1 MKQHTAINPHMRFIS
16 RPAISV
22 ERWAVPALV
31 LITAIPVVVAYYLI
45 GESLRLDETQSLWQT
60 SRSVSGILAVVAG
73 DVHVPLYHVLLHYWR
88 SFLGEGIEVARLFSL
103 LFFVLSIPAIYAL
116 GKRSYSVPAGLLAA
130 LLLAVSP
137 FMNWYANEIRM
148 YTLFVFIVIVNQYLF
163 VRLFQDEKPRDTIWA
178 LYALSAILG
187 VFAHYFF
194 FLNLLAQAVFYFLR
208 RQLFPPQSL
217 HRFGISAVLVLASFA
232 PWVWYVLFRG
242 LIGFQEPL
250 LFPPSAVNL
259 FSAFSE
265 FLFGFQSTALN
276 TIFLSSWPIAVILAL
291 VALGRRQRFSPQT
304 EYFGLTVLVSFSV
317 AFVVSYLIAPV
328 FLSRYLAFTLPSF
341 YLLVISLFSMYAR
354 RFRVAAQW
362 SLAALMLLA
371 LSIQIANPDAPIKE
385 RYADAVT
392 YLSNNA
398 TAQDIILVSAPF
410 TIYPVQYYYRGAAP
424 LSTLPFWNQYEFGPI
439 PPFNAEELPAQVKNA
454 TRNYQ
459 NVYLLL
465 SYDQGYEESV
475 QNYFDSHYQRIGEKN
490 FSEGLNAY
498 VYRLRYNTDGSAISI
513 RP

>member
-1 MKQHTAINPHMRFIS
+1 M
-16 RPAISV
+16 
-22 ERWAVPALV
+22 
-31 LITAIPVVVAYYLI
+31 
-45 GESLRLDETQSLWQT
+45 
-60 SRSVSGILAVVAG
+60 
-73 DVHVPLYHVLLHYWR
+73 
-88 SFLGEGIEVARLFSL
+88 
-103 LFFVLSIPAIYAL
+103 
-116 GKRSYSVPAGLLAA
+116 
-130 LLLAVSP
+130 
-137 FMNWYANEIRM
+137 
-148 YTLFVFIVIVNQYLF
+148 
-163 VRLFQDEKPRDTIWA
+163 
-178 LYALSAILG
+178 
-187 VFAHYFF
+187 
-194 FLNLLAQAVFYFLR
+194 
-208 RQLFPPQSL
+208 
-217 HRFGISAVLVLASFA
+217 
-232 PWVWYVLFRG
+232 
-242 LIGFQEPL
+242 
-250 LFPPSAVNL
+250 
-259 FSAFSE
+259 
-265 FLFGFQSTALN
+265 
-276 TIFLSSWPIAVILAL
+276 SSWPIAVILAL

-371 LSIQIANPDAPIKE
+371 LGIQIANPDAPIKE